1 MHGWR
6 GCGPDGRARFCDAM
20 WRCVGRPG
28 QDVGEVI
35 AYRYSEAA
43 AVFDSDRIRIGHGPY
58 DLEVLRHMAINAMQ
72 KERSKGEV
80 KGKFKRAGWDDDYP
94 FRLLDLS

>member
-1 MHGWR
+1 M
-6 GCGPDGRARFCDAM
+6 
-20 WRCVGRPG
+20 
-28 QDVGEVI
+28 
-35 AYRYSEAA
+35 
-43 AVFDSDRIRIGHGPY
+43 FDSDRIRIGHGPY